1 VIYYYIIFKFEYNY
15 EFLVLININFLN
27 VQDDVQ
33 YNEKIHVKILIKN
46 NFEVTFQ
53 VMLSKL

>member
-1 VIYYYIIFKFEYNY
+1 MIYYYIIFKFEYNY